1 MFNKR
6 WNKLRKTIFLRH
18 EKGFTL
24 VEALVASLLLVMITG
39 ALLTGLGTTN
49 TVLLRTDARETA
61 KNLAETQL
69 EYIKNAEYDPVAT
82 SYNTSSIVIT
92 PSYFVATNVV
102 HHGSDINFFNPVR
115 DDNIQKIVVTITGA
129 GITYNLEGFKTR

>member
-1 MFNKR
+1 MRRLKSQ
-6 WNKLRKTIFLRH
+6 
-18 EKGFTL
+18 KG
-24 VEALVASLLLVMITG
+24 I
-39 ALLTGLGTTN
+39 ALLEVLICLVILSILAVGMLSALAAASK
-49 TVLLRTDARETA
+49 VLLQTNVRETA

>member
-1 MFNKR
+1 MFKKR
-6 WNKLRKTIFLRH
+6 WYKLSKTIFSNR

-69 EYIKNAEYDPVAT
+69 EYIKNIDYNPLAT
-82 SYNTSSIVIT
+82 SYDTSAIIMPAHYS
-92 PSYFVATNVV
+92 ATNVV
-102 HHGSDINFFNPVR
+102 YLGSDVNHFNPVR
-115 DDNIQKIVVTITGA
+115 DNNIQKIVITITGA
-129 GITYNLEGFKTR
+129 WITYNLEGFKTR